1 MNGFRL
7 RIGSL
12 IIAAG
17 LLATAQ
23 AVTAQSLTDA
33 LIAAYQN
40 SEELKAERAQLRSTN
55 EGVRQAHSATMPSL
69 ALSANAN
76 TSYRSITSF
85 GAANNTYS
93 ASVAL
98 VSELTLWDGGANAL
112 AIESAQTSVA
122 AGRETLVD
130 TEQQVLLAAVTAFM
144 DMRRDAQFL
153 DLAENNFRVIARQ
166 LQAAQDRF
174 EVGEAQRTEVSM
186 AEARLADAQSI
197 IALRQGG
204 LEISRD
210 VYYYAIGAY
219 PGNLASPPALPTIP
233 RTLEAAKAIAVTKH
247 PVVLRAKHVVKI
259 AELNILRAEAAMKP
273 QVTLSAQA
281 GANPNTTG
289 DNYSISLGATLPLS
303 LGGKLT
309 SARRQSVALKEKAL
323 FDLQH
328 AGQLVSQNVTRF
340 WAQYEI
346 ATASITARQK
356 EVRAS
361 RVALR
366 GIREEAN
373 LGARTTLDVLD
384 SERDLLQAE
393 TNLIVARHDQYVA
406 VYSLLSAMG
415 LLTVH
420 HLGLGIKTYD
430 TNASYNQIWNPPT
443 PTERSIQ
450 LDKIFKRAG
459 RN

>member
-1 MNGFRL
+1 MNGFKS
-7 RIGSL
+7 GMVSL
-12 IIAAG
+12 VAAVG
-17 LLATAQ
+17 LASLPFGAA
-23 AVTAQSLTDA
+23 AQSLTDA
-33 LIAAYQN
+33 LISAYNN
-40 SEELKAERAQLRSTN
+40 SEELKAERAQLQSTN
-55 EGVRQAHSATMPSL
+55 EGVRQAWAATMPSL
-69 ALSANAN
+69 ALSANAT
-76 TSYRSITSF
+76 TSFRSITTF
-85 GAANNTYS
+85 GAANHTYT

-98 VSELTLWDGGANAL
+98 VSELTLWDGGATEL
-112 AIESAQTSVA
+112 AIESAQVSVA

-174 EVGEAQRTEVSM
+174 EVGEAQRTEVSR

-210 VYYYAIGAY
+210 VYYYAIGDY
-219 PGNLASPPALPTIP
+219 PGNLASPPPLPSIP
-233 RTLEAAKAIAVTKH
+233 RTLEAAKAIAVEKH
-247 PVVLRAKHVVKI
+247 PVVLRARQVVKI
-259 AELNILRAEAAMKP
+259 AELNVARADAAMKP
-273 QVTLSAQA
+273 NVTLSAQI
-281 GANPNTTG
+281 GANPNVSG
-289 DNYSISLGATLPLS
+289 DNYSISLGATMPLYR
-303 LGGKLT
+303 GGQLL
-309 SARRQSVALKEKAL
+309 SVRRQTMALKEKAL

-346 ATASITARQK
+346 SSASITARQK

-384 SERDLLQAE
+384 AERELLQAE
-393 TNLIVARHDQYVA
+393 TNLISARRDQYVA

-415 LLTVH
+415 LLTVR

-430 TNASYNQIWNPPT
+430 TNADYNRIWNPPT
-443 PTERSIQ
+443 PTERSKQ

>member
-1 MNGFRL
+1 MNGFKS
-7 RIGSL
+7 GMVSL
-12 IIAAG
+12 VAAVG
-17 LLATAQ
+17 LASLPFGAA
-23 AVTAQSLTDA
+23 AQSLTDA
-33 LIAAYQN
+33 LISAYNN
-40 SEELKAERAQLRSTN
+40 SEELKAERAQLQSTN
-55 EGVRQAHSATMPSL
+55 EGVRQAWSATMPSL
-69 ALSANAN
+69 ALSANA
-76 TSYRSITSF
+76 TASFRSITSF
-85 GAANNTYS
+85 GAANHTYT

-98 VSELTLWDGGANAL
+98 VSELTLWDGGATEL
-112 AIESAQTSVA
+112 AIESAQVSVA

-174 EVGEAQRTEVSM
+174 EVGEAQRTEVSR

-219 PGNLASPPALPTIP
+219 PGNLASPPPLPSIP
-233 RTLEAAKAIAVTKH
+233 RTLEAAKAIAVEKH
-247 PVVLRAKHVVKI
+247 PVVLRARQVVKI
-259 AELNILRAEAAMKP
+259 AELNVARADAAMKP
-273 QVTLSAQA
+273 NVTLSAQI
-281 GANPNTTG
+281 GANPNVSG
-289 DNYSISLGATLPLS
+289 DNYSISLGATMPLYR
-303 LGGKLT
+303 GGQLL
-309 SARRQSVALKEKAL
+309 SVRRQTMALKEKAL

-346 ATASITARQK
+346 SSASITARQK

-384 SERDLLQAE
+384 AERELLQAE
-393 TNLIVARHDQYVA
+393 TNLISARRDQYVA

-415 LLTVH
+415 LLTVR

-430 TNASYNQIWNPPT
+430 TNADYNRIWNPPT
-443 PTERSIQ
+443 PTERSKQ
-450 LDKIFKRAG
+450 LEKIFKRAG